1 MAGTSEN
8 DGAKTVAM
16 TLQVLS
22 ADEVQQVHEA
32 TLDILEG
39 VGVWFKDSPQ
49 AADVF
54 QKNGCPID
62 GGRVRIPRELFADCV
77 GRLPDRNDLTICVT
91 KLGFSEPLGLRQG
104 ESHVG
109 VIGNPY
115 YLYEHGQ
122 GQRDLTEADADDKF
136 LILDNLPNLQFDCCC
151 TINASQREAGAVFP
165 DYQKTEVCLQYLRR
179 RVHRRAPKGVKRP
192 AIHSNI
198 LHGREGNPRIHSPR
212 MLKPLEKMELLRH
225 AIVHGPQ
232 QTEAL
237 LAQDT
242 PLIWCNPISPLQY
255 HPEQVCE
262 IIQAVKDYGPNCYVM
277 FSPEVMLGGTGP
289 VTMAGALAQHNAE
302 VISGVILTQLVA
314 PGTGA
319 IYGSVSGVM
328 DLRTA
333 EISLGALESM
343 VFNAAVVQLADHY
356 GLPCRVQ
363 LGNSSARQPGVRAAV
378 ETAWGLQ
385 MGLAA
390 GANLVNTGLLDSTLM
405 LSLEHLVLVDE
416 LVSHIRRSTVAA
428 AVDTE
433 HLAMDVIRQAGHPG
447 TNYLG
452 HGHTLDRMKEAVY
465 CSDFTGRTA
474 KSYEDWYDL
483 AHQKV
488 REILQ
493 GTQEDASADDAV
505 AKRYAAVEARLREDD
520 RAWRDGR
527 DGWWRFYVQD
537 LT

>member
-1 MAGTSEN
+1 
-8 DGAKTVAM
+8 M

-22 ADEVQQVHEA
+22 ADEVRRIHEA

-39 VGVWFKDSPQ
+39 IGVWFKDSPE
-49 AADVF
+49 AAELF
-54 QKNGCPID
+54 QKNGCHID
-62 GGRVRIPRELFADCV
+62 DGRVRISRGLFAECV
-77 GRLPDRNDLTICVT
+77 GRLPDRNGLKICVT
-91 KLGFSEPLGLRQG
+91 KLGFSESLGLRQG

-115 YLYEHGQ
+115 YIFEHGK
-122 GQRDLTEADADDKF
+122 GQRNLTEADADDKF
-136 LILDNLPNLQFDCCC
+136 LVLDSLGNLQFDCCC
-151 TINASQREAGAVFP
+151 TINASQREAGSIFP
-165 DYQKTEVCLQYLRR
+165 DYQKTEVCLEYLRR
-179 RVHRRAPKGVKRP
+179 RVRRRARKGVKRP

-225 AIVHGPQ
+225 AILYGPQ

-255 HPEQVCE
+255 HPEQVYE
-262 IIQAVKDYGPNCYVM
+262 IIRAIKDYGPNCYVM

-302 VISGVILTQLVA
+302 VMSGVILTQLVA
-314 PGTGA
+314 PGTRA

-333 EISLGALESM
+333 DISLGSLESM
-343 VFNAAVVQLADHY
+343 VLNAGVVQMADHY

-363 LGNSSARQPGVRAAV
+363 LGNTSARRPGIRAAV

-416 LVSHIRRSTVAA
+416 LVSQIRRATAVAI
-428 AVDTE
+428 DTE
-433 HLAMDVIRQAGHPG
+433 HLALDVIRQEGRPG
-447 TNYLG
+447 TNYMG
-452 HGHTLDRMKEAVY
+452 HGHTLDCMREAVY
-465 CSDFTGRTA
+465 YSDFTGRTA

-483 AHQKV
+483 AHEKV
-488 REILQ
+488 QEILC
-493 GTQEDASADDAV
+493 GARGDASADRTV
-505 AKRYAAVEARLREDD
+505 IERCAAVEARLKEDD
-520 RAWRDGR
+520 RAWRDGQE
-527 DGWWRFYVQD
+527 DWWRFYVQD
-537 LT
+537 LV

>member
-1 MAGTSEN
+1 M
-8 DGAKTVAM
+8 K
-16 TLQVLS
+16 LQVLS
-22 ADEVQQVHEA
+22 ADEVQRIHEA

-39 VGVWFKDSPQ
+39 VGVWFKDSPE
-49 AADVF
+49 AADLF
-54 QKNGCPID
+54 QKNGCRID
-62 GGRVRIPRELFADCV
+62 GGRVRISRELFAECL
-77 GRLPDRNDLTICVT
+77 GRLPDRNDLKLCVT
-91 KLGFSEPLGLRQG
+91 KLGFSESLGLRHG

-122 GQRDLTEADADDKF
+122 GKRDLIEADADDKF
-136 LILDNLPNLQFDCCC
+136 LILDSLPNLQFDCCC

-165 DYQKTEVCLQYLRR
+165 DYQKTEVCLEYLRR
-179 RVHRRAPKGVKRP
+179 RVQRRVRKDVEKP

-198 LHGREGNPRIHSPR
+198 LHGRQGNPRIHSPR

-262 IIQAVKDYGPNCYVM
+262 IIQAIKDYGPNCYVM

-302 VISGVILTQLVA
+302 VMSGVILTQLVA
-314 PGTGA
+314 PGARA

-333 EISLGALESM
+333 DISLGNLESM
-343 VFNAAVVQLADHY
+343 VFNVGVVQLADLY

-363 LGNSSARQPGVRAAV
+363 LGNSSAQQPGIRAAV

-416 LVSHIRRSTVAA
+416 LVSQIRRATAA
-428 AVDTE
+428 AALDTE
-433 HLAMDVIRQAGHPG
+433 HLAMDVIRQEGGPG
-447 TNYLG
+447 TNYMG
-452 HGHTLDRMKEAVY
+452 HGHTLEHMKEAVY
-465 CSDFTGRTA
+465 YSDFTGRTA

-488 REILQ
+488 REILRGVQ
-493 GTQEDASADDAV
+493 DDASADKTVIDRCV
-505 AKRYAAVEARLREDD
+505 AVEARLKEDD
-520 RAWRDGR
+520 RTWRDGQE
-527 DGWWRFYVQD
+527 DWWRFYVQD
-537 LT
+537 LV